1 MFMGFFRMN
10 DVDRSTIS
18 WDTYIYVYIIYIYI
32 YVYLCIYIYI
42 YLYIYIYIF
51 IYIYINM
58 YKPLYGYITFMS
70 HEWHEWHGVSPRSHL
85 TLKP

>member
-1 MFMGFFRMN
+1 M
-10 DVDRSTIS
+10 
-18 WDTYIYVYIIYIYI
+18 YIFVS
-32 YVYLCIYIYI
+32 V
-42 YLYIYIYIF
+42 YIYIF